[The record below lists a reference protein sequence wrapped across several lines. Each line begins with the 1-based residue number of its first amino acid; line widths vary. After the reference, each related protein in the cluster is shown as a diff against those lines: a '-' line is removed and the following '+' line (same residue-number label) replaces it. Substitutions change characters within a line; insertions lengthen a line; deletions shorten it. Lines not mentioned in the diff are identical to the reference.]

1 MRGFKTLN
9 VIYDGHCGFC
19 IRSLRIVRA
28 LDLYHSFRFY
38 DSHQPGTL
46 AQFPLLRD
54 ANVEAAMYTLSEGEP
69 LYSGFFAFRRLIW
82 NSPLMWPLIPIFYF
96 PGAGLIGPRIY
107 AWVARSRSRFGC
119 HSDACDLPFP
129 PGA

>member
-9 VIYDGHCGFC
+9 IIYDGHCGFC

-38 DSHQPGTL
+38 DSHQPETL
-46 AQFPLLRD
+46 AQFPQLRE
-54 ANVEAAMYTLSEGEP
+54 ANLDEAMYALGEGEP
-69 LYSGFFAFRRLIW
+69 AYEGFFAFRRSIW
-82 NSPLMWPLIPIFYF
+82 NSPLLWPLIPIFYF
-96 PGAGLIGPRIY
+96 PGASFLGPRVY
-107 AWVARSRSRFGC
+107 AAVARSRSRFGC
-119 HSDACDLPFP
+119 HSDSCDLPFQ